1 MQAWDREML
10 AYTQR
15 ARCQVEGWGKIWW
28 SFFSKEFQ
36 MTIQEIEQ
44 AITEL
49 DPDELARLREWFD
62 EYYAQVWDEQIE
74 QDAASGRLDKL
85 IAEVDEEYNAGL
97 SKPL

>member
-1 MQAWDREML
+1 
-10 AYTQR
+10 
-15 ARCQVEGWGKIWW
+15 
-28 SFFSKEFQ
+28 

-49 DPDELARLREWFD
+49 PPNELARFREWFD
-62 EYYAQVWDEQIE
+62 EYYAQVWDKQIE
-74 QDAASGRLDKL
+74 RDATAGRLDKL

>member
-1 MQAWDREML
+1 
-10 AYTQR
+10 
-15 ARCQVEGWGKIWW
+15 
-28 SFFSKEFQ
+28 

-49 DPDELARLREWFD
+49 SSNELARLREWFD
-62 EYYAQVWDEQIE
+62 EYFAQVWDEQIE
-74 QDAASGRLDKL
+74 RDAASGRLDKL